1 MHRRSC
7 KRVPNLCIK
16 HDLFLHLMLS
26 RIVVVVG
33 WRAEKIVNDIARSQR
48 KLDIITSS
56 SPFAIILNNNPV
68 FFFNKCKSSS
78 AVKLTHRKES
88 NTNTRTHSIM
98 PKRRKAVPLIP
109 PNNPSRKQ
117 ARRITTLFHKY
128 TRQLDAA
135 LAVGDQ
141 ETIETLERN
150 IVGMGGRPAYQRASQ
165 VSTSYFSTSKKWV
178 LGVLGRNGWLH
189 GIKLS
194 EGDEENTTTE
204 RKKPRRTTRLLEI
217 GAINTDLVVDAT
229 QKYPQ
234 LSVRAIDLNSM
245 HPAIEEADFSKI
257 PLDTTYDVLVCSMV
271 LNCVT
276 TASERG
282 KMLLRLSYFLEI
294 DGILFLTIPKSCLT
308 LSPYMD
314 KDKFEELLGDCGLE
328 VTDFN
333 ETPKISFF
341 QCRKIGS
348 PSYHVSSKWSTAIRL
363 YRGKKYRNDFAVT
376 FDERD
381 LQISA
386 AK

>member
-1 MHRRSC
+1 
-7 KRVPNLCIK
+7 
-16 HDLFLHLMLS
+16 
-26 RIVVVVG
+26 
-33 WRAEKIVNDIARSQR
+33 
-48 KLDIITSS
+48 
-56 SPFAIILNNNPV
+56 
-68 FFFNKCKSSS
+68 
-78 AVKLTHRKES
+78 
-88 NTNTRTHSIM
+88 M

-141 ETIETLERN
+141 DKADTLERN

-189 GIKLS
+189 GIKVA
-194 EGDEENTTTE
+194 DEENTNATAE

-229 QKYPQ
+229 QKYSQ

-245 HPAIEEADFSKI
+245 HPAIEEADFLQLPFDS
-257 PLDTTYDVLVCSMV
+257 TYDVLVCSMV

-276 TASERG
+276 TAPERG
-282 KMLLRLSYFLEI
+282 KMMLRLSYFLES

-308 LSPYMD
+308 LSAYMNKERF
-314 KDKFEELLGDCGLE
+314 KDLLGVCGLE

-333 ETPKISFF
+333 ETPKIAFF
-341 QCRKIGS
+341 QCRKVGGPLDDIAS
-348 PSYHVSSKWSTAIRL
+348 NWCVAPRL
-363 YRGKKYRNDFAVT
+363 YRGKKFRNDFAVT
-376 FDERD
+376 FDEKD
-381 LQISA
+381 LLSVP
-386 AK
+386 KK

>member
-1 MHRRSC
+1 
-7 KRVPNLCIK
+7 
-16 HDLFLHLMLS
+16 
-26 RIVVVVG
+26 
-33 WRAEKIVNDIARSQR
+33 
-48 KLDIITSS
+48 
-56 SPFAIILNNNPV
+56 
-68 FFFNKCKSSS
+68 
-78 AVKLTHRKES
+78 
-88 NTNTRTHSIM
+88 M

-109 PNNPSRKQ
+109 PTNPSRKQ

-135 LAVGDQ
+135 LAAGDQ
-141 ETIETLERN
+141 EKAENLERH
-150 IVGMGGRPAYQRASQ
+150 ITEMGGRPAYQRASQ

-189 GIKLS
+189 GIKL
-194 EGDEENTTTE
+194 DEDQATEE
-204 RKKPRRTTRLLEI
+204 RKKLRRPTRLLEI

-257 PLDTTYDVLVCSMV
+257 PSDTTYDVLVCSMV

-282 KMLLRLSYFLEI
+282 KMVLRLSYFLES
-294 DGILFLTIPKSCLT
+294 DGILFLTVPKSCLT
-308 LSPYMD
+308 LSPYMN
-314 KDKFEELLGDCGLE
+314 KERFQELLRDCGLD
-328 VTDFN
+328 VTDSN

-341 QCRKIGS
+341 QCRKVGN
-348 PSYHVSSKWSTAIRL
+348 PSNEVASKWSAAPRI

-376 FDERD
+376 IDETD
-381 LQISA
+381 LQSEM
-386 AK
+386 KK